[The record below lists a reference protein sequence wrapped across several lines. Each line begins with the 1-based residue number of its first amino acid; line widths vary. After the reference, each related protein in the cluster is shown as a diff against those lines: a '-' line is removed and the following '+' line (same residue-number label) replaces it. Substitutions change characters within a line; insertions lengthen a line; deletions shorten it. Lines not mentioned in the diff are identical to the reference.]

1 MLDTLSVIRS
11 AGGIGVYVR
20 ELVRYASHDPR
31 WSLTLI
37 CSRSNRDRFDA
48 LGISG
53 LRIVE
58 VPWSTESRAVRV
70 LTQQLLLPWVAWR
83 HRPDVLFAPVD
94 VAPLAA
100 PVPVVCCVHSSHLN
114 RLHGYG
120 DGLLQSLYNRLF
132 MRGTLRRARQIIV
145 ISDYVRRETARM
157 FGLDTE
163 AMQVVYH
170 GGGLVEQA
178 RKSGWRPPADDSR
191 RGGILFVGSLYPHKR
206 ADALIRAYGQLC
218 ADWNGPDLPHLCFV
232 GKDPKG
238 ALARL
243 EQIAVE
249 ERVADRVHFRGR
261 LSDEALLELI
271 ASSRLLVMPS
281 EVEGFGLPIV
291 EAMQAGLP
299 VVTSTH
305 SCLPEIAGSAALCVD
320 PDDREAFA
328 AAMRRALLE
337 PELRARMIERGFER
351 GAAFSWER
359 TARETIEVLSRIA
372 RKTAS

>member
-20 ELVRYASHDPR
+20 ELVRHASRDPR

-37 CSRSNRDRFDA
+37 CSRSNRARFDA
-48 LGISG
+48 LGIPG
-53 LRIVE
+53 LRLVE

-70 LTQQLLLPWVAWR
+70 LTQQLLVPLIVWR
-83 HRPDVLFAPVD
+83 YRPDVLFAPVD

-100 PVPVVCCVHSSHLN
+100 PAAIACCVHSSHLN
-114 RLHGYG
+114 RLHGY
-120 DGLLQSLYNRLF
+120 DDTLLQSLYNRFF
-132 MRGTLRRARQIIV
+132 MSGTLRRARKIIV
-145 ISDYVRRETARM
+145 ISDYVRHETARM
-157 FGLDTE
+157 FGLDAE
-163 AMQVVYH
+163 LMHVVYH
-170 GGGLVEQA
+170 GGGLIEQA
-178 RKSGWRPPADDSR
+178 LKAGWRPPADGRR

-206 ADALIRAYGQLC
+206 ADALIRAYGRLC
-218 ADWNGPDLPHLCFV
+218 QDWTGPDLPELCFV

-238 ALARL
+238 MVARL
-243 EQIAVE
+243 EEIARE

-261 LSDEALLELI
+261 LSDEALLELY

-305 SCLPEIAGSAALCVD
+305 SCLPEIAGGAAICVD

-328 AAMRRALLE
+328 GAMRRALLE
-337 PELRARMIERGFER
+337 PELRASMIERGHAR
-351 GAAFSWER
+351 GAAFDWQR
-359 TARETIEVLSRIA
+359 TASETIEVLASIP
-372 RKTAS
+372 RKSGA